1 MSDEM
6 MIILAV
12 LGGGLIL
19 GLLIV
24 FAVKSQKKNMK
35 KIIQTTSPIWV
46 KIIDVLIYKV
56 SSGEDD
62 ITLYLPVYQ
71 NKRDN
76 KVYVTSRWG
85 NHGYVYPRIEGLFS
99 STPKVVIK
107 NLKKEDLEFNK
118 EGRLY
123 IEKEKE
129 TIKIEDN
136 KILLD
141 GRKLQYSGKFK
152 DRVNF
157 GEIYSVNNDNIL
169 ELINGATLYYGIAD
183 FDMEGVLIEYLNE

>member
-71 NKRDN
+71 NKKDN

-85 NHGYVYPRIEGLFS
+85 DQGYVYPRIEGLFS

-136 KILLD
+136 KILID

-169 ELINGATLYYGIAD
+169 ELINGSTLYCGIAD

>member
-6 MIILAV
+6 IIILAV

-24 FAVKSQKKNMK
+24 FAVKSQKKNIK
-35 KIIQTTSPIWV
+35 KIMQTTSPIWV

-107 NLKKEDLEFNK
+107 NLKKEDVEFNK

-136 KILLD
+136 KILID

-169 ELINGATLYYGIAD
+169 ELINGSTLYCGIAD
-183 FDMEGVLIEYLNE
+183 FDREGVLIEYLNE

>member
-6 MIILAV
+6 IIILTI
-12 LGGGLIL
+12 LGVGLIL
-19 GLLIV
+19 GILIV
-24 FAVKSQKKNMK
+24 FIVKSHKKNMK

-46 KIIDVLIYKV
+46 KFIDVLIYEV
-56 SSGEDD
+56 SSGDD
-62 ITLYLPVYQ
+62 NITVYLPVYQ

-99 STPKVVIK
+99 SNPKIVTK
-107 NLKKEDLEFNK
+107 NIKKEDVEFNK

-123 IEKEKE
+123 IQKEKEK
-129 TIKIEDN
+129 IKIEEN
-136 KILLD
+136 SILMD
-141 GRKLQYSGKFK
+141 GRKLKYAGKFK
-152 DRVNF
+152 DRVNYN
-157 GEIYSVNNDNIL
+157 EIYNVNENNIL

-183 FDMEGVLIEYLNE
+183 FDMEGVLIEYLN

>member
-24 FAVKSQKKNMK
+24 FAIKSYKKNIK

-46 KIIDVLIYKV
+46 KFIDVLVYEV
-56 SSGEDD
+56 SSGDD
-62 ITLYLPVYQ
+62 NITVYLPVYQ

-85 NHGYVYPRIEGLFS
+85 NRGYVYPRIEGLFS
-99 STPKVVIK
+99 STPKVVTK

-123 IEKEKE
+123 IEDEKE

-169 ELINGATLYYGIAD
+169 ELINGATLYHGIAD
-183 FDMEGVLIEYLNE
+183 FDMEGVLIEYLN

>member
-71 NKRDN
+71 NKKDN

-85 NHGYVYPRIEGLFS
+85 DHGYVYPRIEGLFS

-136 KILLD
+136 KILID

-169 ELINGATLYYGIAD
+169 ELINGSTLYCGIAD

>member
-24 FAVKSQKKNMK
+24 FAVKSQKKNIK
-35 KIIQTTSPIWV
+35 KIMQTTSPIWV

-56 SSGEDD
+56 SSGDDD

-76 KVYVTSRWG
+76 KVYITSRWG
-85 NHGYVYPRIEGLFS
+85 DHGYVYPRIEGLFS

-107 NLKKEDLEFNK
+107 NLKKENLEFNK

-169 ELINGATLYYGIAD
+169 ELINGATLYCGIAD

>member
-6 MIILAV
+6 IIILAV

-19 GLLIV
+19 GLIIV
-24 FAVKSQKKNMK
+24 FEVKSQKKNMK

-71 NKRDN
+71 NKKDN

-85 NHGYVYPRIEGLFS
+85 DHGYVYPRIEGLFS

-136 KILLD
+136 KILID

-169 ELINGATLYYGIAD
+169 ELINGSTLYCGIAD

>member
-24 FAVKSQKKNMK
+24 FAIKSYKKNIK

-46 KIIDVLIYKV
+46 KFIDVLVYEV
-56 SSGEDD
+56 STGDD
-62 ITLYLPVYQ
+62 NITVYLPVYQ

-85 NHGYVYPRIEGLFS
+85 NRGYVYPRIEGLFS
-99 STPKVVIK
+99 STPKVVTK

-136 KILLD
+136 KILID

-152 DRVNF
+152 DRVNL

-169 ELINGATLYYGIAD
+169 ELINGATLYHGIAD
-183 FDMEGVLIEYLNE
+183 FDMEGVLIEYLN